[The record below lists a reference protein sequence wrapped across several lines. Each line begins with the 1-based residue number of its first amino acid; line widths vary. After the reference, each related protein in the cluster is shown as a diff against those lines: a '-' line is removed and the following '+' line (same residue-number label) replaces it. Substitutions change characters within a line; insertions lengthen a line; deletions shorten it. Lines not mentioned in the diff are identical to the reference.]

1 MKIFALI
8 FSGHFF
14 LKIITNKESHTK
26 LSQMKNLIDSS
37 GLP

>member
-1 MKIFALI
+1 MFALI

-14 LKIITNKESHTK
+14 IKIITNKESHIK
-26 LSQMKNLIDSS
+26 LAQMKNLIDSS